1 MKLVY
6 LGTSAA
12 APTVERSLTCICLV
26 RENEVLM
33 FDAGEGAQ
41 IAYMKASLPWNRK
54 MKIFVTHLHGDHCIG
69 LLGLLQTMT
78 MQGRTEPLE
87 IYGPSGIDEFISANM
102 KVLNY
107 LIKKRCNH
115 LIEVVEE
122 FYNG

>member
-41 IAYMKASLPWNRK
+41 VAYVKAGLPWNKK
-54 MKIFVTHLHGDHCIG
+54 MKIFVTHLHGDHCVGI
-69 LLGLLQTMT
+69 LGLLQTMNMQNRTVLPLMHCCKRSMRLPRRT
-78 MQGRTEPLE
+78 M
-87 IYGPSGIDEFISANM
+87 PSPI
-102 KVLNY
+102 
-107 LIKKRCNH
+107 
-115 LIEVVEE
+115 
-122 FYNG
+122 